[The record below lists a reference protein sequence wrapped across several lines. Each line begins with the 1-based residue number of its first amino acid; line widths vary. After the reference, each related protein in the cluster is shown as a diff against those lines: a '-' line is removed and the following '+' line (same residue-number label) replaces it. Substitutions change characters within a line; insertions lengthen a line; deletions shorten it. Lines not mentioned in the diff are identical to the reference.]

1 MQVSDFGPFKLSAAS
16 HSSPQEGMCV
26 MEMVSFL
33 AGEKWSDMPECSSPV
48 VSQFC
53 QRINDKFDQT
63 FRDRLQSYVP
73 RLIGTFSPNHE
84 QERAEYLAWAAIRV
98 FTPIAFRAAGMA
110 EWAARLE
117 NLNGTLVDAKK
128 VFLEAKN
135 AAAAAAADA
144 YAAAYADAYAAAAA
158 DANAAADAAA
168 AAYAAAAAAYAAY
181 AANARSDALL
191 TCADLV
197 RKSIPVSVIQ
207 KAMT

>member
-1 MQVSDFGPFKLSAAS
+1 
-16 HSSPQEGMCV
+16 

-33 AGEKWSDMPECSSPV
+33 AGEEWSDMPECSSPV

-73 RLIGTFSPNHE
+73 RLIGTFSPDHE

-135 AAAAAAADA
+135 AAAAAADA
-144 YAAAYADAYAAAAA
+144 ATAAAAYADAYAAY
-158 DANAAADAAA
+158 AAADAADYAADA
-168 AAYAAAAAAYAAY
+168 AADTRKTEIKAQGE
-181 AANARSDALL
+181 LL
-191 TCADLV
+191 I
-197 RKSIPVSVIQ
+197 KYFG
-207 KAMT
+207 